1 MKQRDVAQMAA
12 IEAMQE
18 ASAAESLLQCLRYKY
33 ILEKN
38 FKKLTSQPFSWT
50 AHLLILDV

>member
-1 MKQRDVAQMAA
+1 MKQRDAAQMAA

-38 FKKLTSQPFSWT
+38 FMKLTAQ
-50 AHLLILDV
+50 